1 MPATDRTCPKSLS
14 IVMVIA
20 LIVAGV
26 SLPVDA
32 RSDETLPTT
41 RVAAAGEVPHGQ

>member
-1 MPATDRTCPKSLS
+1 MPATDRTCAKSLS

-32 RSDETLPTT
+32 RSDEPPQTA
-41 RVAAAGEVPHGQ
+41 RAAAADGVPRGQ

>member
-1 MPATDRTCPKSLS
+1 MRTYAKSLG
-14 IVMVIA
+14 IVVIIA

-32 RSDETLPTT
+32 RSDETPQTA
-41 RVAAAGEVPHGQ
+41 RAAAADGVPRGQ